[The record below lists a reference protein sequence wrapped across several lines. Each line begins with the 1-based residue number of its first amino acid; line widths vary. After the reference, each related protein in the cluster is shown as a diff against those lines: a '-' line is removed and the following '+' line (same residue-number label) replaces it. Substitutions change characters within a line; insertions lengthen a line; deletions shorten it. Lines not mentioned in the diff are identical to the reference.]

1 MSPFSAALVGA
12 QFGLAVLLL
21 STTRLSLAP
30 PASWLAAALL
40 VASAAVGVAA
50 LAANRPGNFNIRP
63 EPKAG
68 ARLITHGIYRS
79 LRHPMYSAFL
89 LLALAAVAAD
99 ARAWRGALWLALAA
113 VLDVKARREEGFL
126 QRAYPE
132 YAEYM
137 RRTKR
142 FVPGVY

>member
-1 MSPFSAALVGA
+1 VNPLSAALIGA
-12 QFGLAVLLL
+12 QFGLAALLL
-21 STTRLSLAP
+21 VTTRLSLAP

-40 VASAAVGVAA
+40 AASAAVGVAA
-50 LAANRPGNFNIRP
+50 LAANPPGNFNIRP

-68 ARLITHGIYRS
+68 ARLIQHGIYRS
-79 LRHPMYSAFL
+79 IRHPMYSAFL
-89 LLALAAVAAD
+89 LLTLAAVAAD
-99 ARAWRGALWLALAA
+99 ARAWRVVAWLALAA
-113 VLDVKARREEGFL
+113 VLDVKARREEGYL

-137 RRTKR
+137 RRTQR